1 MMIDI
6 RNILICSLIGVPV
19 GISLATIFCWNTTKK
34 GTEKFFFAFL
44 IVVLTSISIGF
55 LIYGEE
61 KAEFEKAIA
70 ATQNFN

>member
-1 MMIDI
+1 MMIDL

-34 GTEKFFFAFL
+34 GTEKFLFALL
-44 IVVLTSISIGF
+44 IIVLTSISIGF

-61 KAEFEKAIA
+61 KAEYEEAIA
-70 ATQNFN
+70 VAQNFN